1 MAKPAISGLPQNI
14 FVSSAALI
22 VDGVDVGLVSGVK
35 IDIKELTTE
44 VMTDQLGKMKVNHF
58 YVGNEISGE
67 CTFDEF
73 TAVNMK
79 KAFPQASL
87 VTSGGVS
94 KLMFGKQVGS
104 DYYSLAKQFKIIP
117 TSDDT
122 TYLGRNFVFWKGVFV
137 GEASAEYG
145 PDKKLVFKSK
155 MMFYPDV
162 SQPSGM
168 WLGYMGDPSAGSLV
182 PASAAA
188 AVAGGG
194 NVGNGTVSSI
204 GVNDTFTK
212 TETWTLT
219 CIHAAA
225 NSGLFSV
232 VGSVTGARGVATV
245 GSAYTSNVI
254 TPANSEISFTIND
267 GATDFSVGDVFT
279 IATTAANFT

>member
-1 MAKPAISGLPQNI
+1 MAKPAISGLPQNL
-14 FVSSAALI
+14 FVSSAALLI
-22 VDGVDVGLVSGVK
+22 DGVDVGLISGVK

-79 KAFPQASL
+79 KAFPQANL
-87 VTSGGVS
+87 ITSGGVS
-94 KLMFGKQVGS
+94 RITFGKQVGS
-104 DYYSLAKQFKIIP
+104 DYYSLAKEFRIVP

-162 SQPSGM
+162 SQPSGL

-182 PASAAA
+182 PAAAAA

-194 NVGNGTVSSI
+194 NVGDGTVSSI

-219 CIHAAA
+219 CIGTAV
-225 NSGLFSV
+225 NGGIFSV

-245 GSAYTSNVI
+245 GSAYTSNII

-267 GATDFSVGDVFT
+267 GATDFSLGDVFT
-279 IATTAANFT
+279 IATTAANYT